1 MQKIIITS
9 LYLLI
14 LAVIHAKL
22 ELQIEGKRMGWA
34 FNLPCWKKENK
45 FIDWLLGKK
54 PLTGYHVWLLIM
66 FLFLFHSIYL
76 FIPLSLKN
84 ETILMGLFFWYWIVE
99 DFLWFV
105 ENPYYQLRNFKR
117 GRIYWHK
124 RWIGKRIPVSYLI
137 SAIIGTTLLLLGRK

>member
-1 MQKIIITS
+1 
-9 LYLLI
+9 
-14 LAVIHAKL
+14 
-22 ELQIEGKRMGWA
+22 MGWA